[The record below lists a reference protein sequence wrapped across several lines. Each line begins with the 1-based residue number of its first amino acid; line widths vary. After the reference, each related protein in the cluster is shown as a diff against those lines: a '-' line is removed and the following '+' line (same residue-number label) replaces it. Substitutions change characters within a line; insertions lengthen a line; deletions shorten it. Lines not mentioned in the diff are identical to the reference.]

1 MTVRSLDTEAFDELI
16 YDDEAEVLILF
27 HRNGCG
33 VCEEVVTTLEP
44 LEEDYPDVV
53 FGKVDVEAENDLF
66 SRFGLKGVPQVI
78 LFSEGNPVSTLS
90 GRKDDMDYENA
101 LESLIGE

>member
-1 MTVRSLDTEAFDELI
+1 M
-16 YDDEAEVLILF
+16 
-27 HRNGCG
+27 
-33 VCEEVVTTLEP
+33 
-44 LEEDYPDVV
+44 
-53 FGKVDVEAENDLF
+53 DVETENDLF

-90 GRKDDMDYENA
+90 GRKDDEDYENA

>member
-1 MTVRSLDTEAFDELI
+1 MRTLDTDAFDELI
-16 YDDEAEVLILF
+16 YDDEADALILF

-33 VCEEVVTTLEP
+33 VCEEVGTTLGT

-53 FGKVDVEAENDLF
+53 FGEVDVEAENDLF

-78 LFSEGNPVSTLS
+78 LFSEGNPISTLS
-90 GRKDDMDYENA
+90 GRKDDEDYENA